1 MSFLIR
7 IAIIG
12 CGAVTERFHLPRLV
26 RRKDCSVTALVDL
39 NTARTEA
46 LGRFVPEAVK
56 AKSGAEV
63 LDRFDA
69 AIVAVPHFLH
79 APVSI
84 ELLRAGKS
92 VLIEKPMALSGA
104 ECDAMLAAARAGGAS
119 VTVGQMRRF
128 CPAVAAARRLL
139 EAETFGE
146 IERVDVR
153 EGGIFGWP
161 VESDFQFR
169 KDKAG
174 GGVLV
179 DTGAHTL
186 DMLIG
191 WFGEPRALACRD
203 DAAGGVEADCEV
215 ELELP
220 GGVPCF
226 VELSRTRNLRNSA
239 IIEGSRGRLEVSFYT
254 NKLTLL
260 MAGYDIPFDCLPQ
273 SSALPDPSPWRHMF
287 DFQLEDWLCAMHS
300 KRPALVNGREASKV
314 VRLLERLYRLREPL
328 IHPWEVF
335 KQSFANV

>member
-1 MSFLIR
+1 MIR
-7 IAIIG
+7 VAIIG
-12 CGAVTERFHLPRLV
+12 CGAVTERFHLPPLL
-26 RRKDCSVTALVDL
+26 RRKDCRVTALVDL
-39 NTARTEA
+39 NTGRTEA
-46 LGRFVPEAVK
+46 LGRFVPKAVT

-84 ELLRAGKS
+84 ELLQAGKS
-92 VLIEKPMALSGA
+92 VLIEKPMALSSG
-104 ECDAMLAAARAGGAS
+104 ECDAILAAARTSGAS

-128 CPAVAAARRLL
+128 CPAVAVARWLLDAAI
-139 EAETFGE
+139 FGE
-146 IERVDVR
+146 ILQVDVR
-153 EGGIFGWP
+153 DGGIFSWP

-179 DTGAHTL
+179 DTGAHTF

-191 WFGEPRALACRD
+191 WFGELRPLAYRD
-203 DAAGGVEADCEV
+203 DSAGGVEADCEA

-220 GGVPCF
+220 SGVPCF

-239 IIEGSRGRLEVSFYT
+239 IIEGSRGRLEVSFYA

-260 MAGYDIPFDCLPQ
+260 MGDYGIPFDCLPQ
-273 SSALPDPSPWRHMF
+273 SSALGDPSPWRHMF
-287 DFQLEDWLCAMHS
+287 DFQLDDWLCALHGN
-300 KRPALVNGREASKV
+300 RPALVNGREGSKV
-314 VRLLERLYRLREPL
+314 VRLFERLYSLREPL
-328 IHPWEVF
+328 IHPWEVP
-335 KQSFANV
+335 SSPLVTYEP